1 MQHTVRVTTDCD
13 FMALLNV
20 VLDHGGLLF
29 DNVHDG
35 DDDLVDV
42 LLGQLLSVLKS
53 FNHVLY
59 ELECHLVLELCAVV

>member
-1 MQHTVRVTTDCD
+1 MRVTTDCD

-20 VLDHGGLLF
+20 VLDHGGLLL

-42 LLGQLLSVLKS
+42 LLSQLLSILKS
-53 FNHVLY
+53 LNHVLY
-59 ELECHLVLELCAVV
+59 EFEGHLILELCAVV

>member
-1 MQHTVRVTTDCD
+1 MRVTTDCNL
-13 FMALLNV
+13 MTLLNV
-20 VLDHGGLLF
+20 VLDHGGLLL

-59 ELECHLVLELCAVV
+59 ELEGHLVLELCAVV